1 MIAGA
6 AFRPDRMRAACEGG
20 AMAATDL
27 ADHLV
32 RLGWPFRRAHEA
44 VGALV
49 RTVIAR
55 GVGLEAATPAEIDA
69 AGLGDV
75 ALPDLTAQASV
86 EAKAVPGGTA
96 RAMVV
101 AQLDAARVEVGSW

>member
-1 MIAGA
+1 
-6 AFRPDRMRAACEGG
+6 
-20 AMAATDL
+20 MAATDL

-49 RTVIAR
+49 RSVVER
-55 GVGLEAATPAEIDA
+55 GGGLEDATPDELAA
-69 AGLGDV
+69 AGLAGLD
-75 ALPDLTAQASV
+75 LPSLTPEASV

-101 AQLDAARVEVGSW
+101 QQLDAARMEVAAW